1 MTSRTHL
8 ALACTG
14 LLFLTSCGGGGGAGV
29 DRCPVETVEGC
40 LSLDAYHAL
49 VEDTAGDI
57 ALTPAFE
64 DRWGLEA
71 INVPEAWAH
80 LQTVHGVERPGTGV
94 TVGVIDTG
102 IDLGHETF
110 AEGAAAGEVT
120 EEFFR
125 GAVDETGAERSSH
138 GTAVA
143 SIIAGRFDPM
153 DQFPYTGIAPYA
165 ALRMF
170 AIPLGDPPPP
180 DTPIEAMALSKLA
193 LFDDENAELYRA
205 AFSRDL
211 DVLNLSFGVLGV
223 VEFYDAPAIR
233 ATLAKTIETL
243 AQADR
248 EDKTILVWAAGNIH
262 NDLCRPG
269 SENCI
274 GDSETDYLG
283 RAAGRLD
290 ASSPDLYAGM
300 MARIEELRGHTIA
313 TVATGEDGEI
323 APFSNRCGIAA
334 DWCIAAPGYRVW
346 AAYLGPYQEQVAR
359 GLARESG
366 TSFAAPMVSGGLALM
381 TQMFRDQLPSEDL
394 VTRLFHTADRNGRY
408 ADRAIYGHGLMDLG
422 AALSPVGAP
431 VVASGPTVE
440 SSGASLQQSGFQLG
454 GAFGT
459 GLSSAVSGREI
470 AAFDALGAP
479 FWYDLGRLVAPS
491 ASPWLGTRVSD
502 FMSAAPLEQPAAG
515 VGSGTAALRLDL
527 GRTPNV
533 AGIGPR
539 NSLSLTMG
547 RADDIV
553 ATAFTTEGIDNLL
566 PATGASLSW
575 RAPDAPLGLRV
586 GWFSERRSMLSTTAE
601 GAFGSLAAHSVSL
614 GLEIDQQVGD
624 WQLGGGPEFGVVHTR
639 AQDGIIAGVS
649 PLATSAFAVHAT
661 RPVGAN
667 GMLQVTLAQPLRVEE
682 GDARLSVPVGRTKD
696 GAVVRHQL
704 LADVTPTGRQLDP
717 RRALGTAARRRRSPP
732 GRRRDPPPGPRQRR
746 PAAHR
751 RPGRLAHGILASI
764 RGGPADHSVC
774 LHLLNDLKHLR

>member
-1 MTSRTHL
+1 MTSRTYQ
-8 ALACTG
+8 ALAGAG
-14 LLFLTSCGGGGGAGV
+14 LLFLTSCGGGGGSAV

-40 LSLDAYHAL
+40 LSLDTYRAR
-49 VEDTAGDI
+49 VESTAGDI

-80 LQTVHGVERPGTGV
+80 LRTVHGVERPGAGV
-94 TVGVIDTG
+94 AVGVIDTG
-102 IDLGHETF
+102 IDAAHPSF
-110 AEGAAAGEVT
+110 MEGAAAGEVT
-120 EEFFR
+120 EEFFL
-125 GAVDETGAERSSH
+125 GAVDESGAEGFSH

-143 SIIAGRFDPM
+143 SIIAGRINPM
-153 DQFPYTGIAPYA
+153 YKIPYTGIAPYA
-165 ALRMF
+165 TLRMF

-180 DTPIEAMALSKLA
+180 DTPIEAIPLAKLEG
-193 LFDDENAELYRA
+193 FDAEDAKFYDDII
-205 AFSRDL
+205 SRNL
-211 DVLNLSFGVLGV
+211 DVLNLSFGVSGV

-233 ATLAKTIETL
+233 AALSKTIQAL

-248 EDKTILVWAAGNIH
+248 TDKTILVWAAGNSH
-262 NDLCRPG
+262 NDLCLAG
-269 SENCI
+269 SENCV

-283 RAAGRLD
+283 RTAGRLD

-300 MARIEELRGHTIA
+300 VAHIEELRGHSIA
-313 TVATGEDGEI
+313 AVATGEDGEI
-323 APFSNRCGIAA
+323 APFSARCGIAA
-334 DWCIAAPGYRVW
+334 DWCIAAPGYRVQS
-346 AAYLGPYQEQVAR
+346 AYFGPHRSEIIR
-359 GLARESG
+359 GYALLSG

-381 TQMFRDQLPSEDL
+381 NQMFRDQLPSEDL
-394 VTRLFHTADRNGRY
+394 VTRLFHTADRGDQY

-431 VVASGPTVE
+431 AVTTGATVE
-440 SSGASLQQSGFQLG
+440 GAGASLQQSGFQLG

-459 GLSSAVSGREI
+459 GLSRALSGREI

-479 FWYDLGRLVAPS
+479 FWYDLGGLVAPS
-491 ASPWLGTRVSD
+491 TSPWFGTRVSD
-502 FMSAAPLEQPAAG
+502 FMSAPAIERKADGTGPDSTAPP
-515 VGSGTAALRLDL
+515 AALRLDL
-527 GRTPNV
+527 GKTPNV

-547 RADDIV
+547 QVDSIV
-553 ATAFTTEGIDNLL
+553 ATAFTTEGIDNQL

-575 RAPDAPLGLRV
+575 RASDAPLGVRF
-586 GWFSERRSMLSTTAE
+586 GWFSERRSMLSTTGE

-624 WQLGGGPEFGVVHTR
+624 WQVGGGPEFGVVRTH

-696 GAVVRHQL
+696 GSVVRHQF
-704 LADVTPTGRQLDP
+704 LADVTPTGRQLD
-717 RRALGTAARRRRSPP
+717 LGVRWE
-732 GRRRDPPPGPRQRR
+732 R
-746 PAAHR
+746 PF
-751 RPGRLAHGILASI
+751 AHGDLRLGAVATRHPGHDSDARPHIAVLAGW
-764 RGGPADHSVC
+764 RTEF
-774 LHLLNDLKHLR
+774 